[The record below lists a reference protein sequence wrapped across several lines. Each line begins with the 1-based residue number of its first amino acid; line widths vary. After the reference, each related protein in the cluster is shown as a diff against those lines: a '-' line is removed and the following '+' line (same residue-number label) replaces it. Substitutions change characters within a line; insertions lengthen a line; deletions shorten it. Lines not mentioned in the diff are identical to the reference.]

1 MSLVVAQMTE
11 TTGLSCDQSNIVYS
25 MSVSPPASF
34 SLTFDAAT
42 RTLTWS
48 TSNIN
53 DAGTYT
59 ITITGKI
66 TRISDSKSATSVFN
80 INVATCATSTE
91 STLAV
96 LTGTAIPAQTFDI
109 GSAATPTEVT
119 FDSMTVT
126 GSNYCKA
133 LDIVYTLEVDTD
145 SQAGSTSLF
154 PWNSAVSF
162 FTFDSTTRVLSW
174 SNANANNVGTWTLRM
189 TGSINRNNYSS

>member
-25 MSVSPPASF
+25 MSVSPPVSF
-34 SLTFDAAT
+34 PLTFNAAT

-66 TRISDSKSATSVFN
+66 TRTSDSKSATSVFN
-80 INVATCATSTE
+80 LNVLTCATSTE

-96 LTGTAIPAQTFDI
+96 
-109 GSAATPTEVT
+109 
-119 FDSMTVT
+119 
-126 GSNYCKA
+126 
-133 LDIVYTLEVDTD
+133 
-145 SQAGSTSLF
+145 
-154 PWNSAVSF
+154 
-162 FTFDSTTRVLSW
+162 
-174 SNANANNVGTWTLRM
+174 
-189 TGSINRNNYSS
+189 